1 MSGQSAPKNPSEFA
15 AELLQASAEQA
26 QAALARAG
34 ARAAEL
40 VERWVRTANAEAV
53 AVAAE
58 HAEGAARKAARRG
71 LNVLKSRGIAIPET
85 RRVTRLSTAP
95 AEATQTA
102 WMLPPDTNGSV
113 LLAVASHAP
122 PRRPR
127 ATFVQINDMFG
138 VRRVDTGELGMSQLK
153 EAMLNAA
160 PGRLFKPVGVPVDW
174 VRWRV
179 AAARRRHTER
189 GEAEPLGLSSAREL
203 LEPVPS
209 KAPPHPFDEEG
220 LVLSDEDAKDLA
232 AESARLHRLPEFRS
246 WLPPRQAVDALLAAV
261 GEQFSA
267 DRPPDQEALQRVLE
281 EQLQAA
287 TDRFFSPQSREHLVA
302 LMKDSALSVLGRDG
316 EQAALEVVAAIKAI
330 DEAGLITNPP
340 HEIGFLRG
348 FFDKA
353 LAVVHQQEGGKLR
366 IPMRS
371 RREPVAGQ
379 DEAAPDASAAPEPGE
394 VTFEPSVG
402 PGTLPMDGTATFAD
416 EAPPPAAPL
425 DSPALSDGS
434 SLDEGWEGSEKR

>member
-1 MSGQSAPKNPSEFA
+1 MSGQSATKNPSEFA
-15 AELLQASAEQA
+15 AELLQAPAEQA
-26 QAALARAG
+26 QAALALVG

-40 VERWVRTANAEAV
+40 VERWVQTANAAAV

-71 LNVLKSRGIAIPET
+71 LNVLKSRGIAVPET

-95 AEATQTA
+95 AEATHTA

-113 LLAVASHAP
+113 LVAIASHAP

-127 ATFVQINDMFG
+127 ATFLQLNDVFG
-138 VRRVDTGELGMSQLK
+138 VHRIDTGELGMSQLK
-153 EAMLNAA
+153 EAMVNAA
-160 PGRLFKPVGVPVDW
+160 PGRLFKPVSVPVDW

-179 AAARRRHTER
+179 ATARRRHAER
-189 GEAEPLGLSSAREL
+189 GEAEPLGLSSARDL
-203 LEPVPS
+203 LEPVPREV
-209 KAPPHPFDEEG
+209 PPHPFDEEG

-232 AESARLHRLPEFRS
+232 AESLRLHRLPEFRS

-261 GEQFSA
+261 GEQFYA
-267 DRPPDQEALQRVLE
+267 DEPPDQEALQRVLQ

-287 TDRFFSPQSREHLVA
+287 TDRFFSPQSRERLVA
-302 LMKDSALSVLGRDG
+302 MMKDSALSVLGRDG

-330 DEAGLITNPP
+330 TEAGLITNPP

-353 LAVVHQQEGGKLR
+353 LAVLHQQEGGQLR
-366 IPMRS
+366 IPMRH
-371 RREPVAGQ
+371 RRGET
-379 DEAAPDASAAPEPGE
+379 APDAGPTPEPGM
-394 VTFEPSVG
+394 VPFEPTVG
-402 PGTLPMDGTATFAD
+402 PSTLPVDGTAAFAG
-416 EAPPPAAPL
+416 EAPPPATRLDTPAPA
-425 DSPALSDGS
+425 DSG
-434 SLDEGWEGSEKR
+434 SLDEGWESPEKGEKG